1 MSPLPASS
9 PTMPVAAC
17 RAFPSG
23 RCCVRRRF
31 RVYTGSDRCKR
42 MASSNNSH
50 DLGNVDGAGVRVFRR
65 KQDRLRA
72 AAVTNEQ
79 REEKNRKHRESYNK
93 RKCYANDKENVP
105 VGNTN
110 ASDAGIISELFE
122 DHIGER
128 IVTVFKSDDKRIE
141 RNKNRREAYRMKKEI
156 TRNKSFYG
164 SMFLYNV

>member
-9 PTMPVAAC
+9 PTMPVAAR

-105 VGNTN
+105 GLHLLEWTCLKLLQLEIPMLPTP
-110 ASDAGIISELFE
+110 ALFLSYL
-122 DHIGER
+122 
-128 IVTVFKSDDKRIE
+128 K
-141 RNKNRREAYRMKKEI
+141 I
-156 TRNKSFYG
+156 TLVKG
-164 SMFLYNV
+164 S